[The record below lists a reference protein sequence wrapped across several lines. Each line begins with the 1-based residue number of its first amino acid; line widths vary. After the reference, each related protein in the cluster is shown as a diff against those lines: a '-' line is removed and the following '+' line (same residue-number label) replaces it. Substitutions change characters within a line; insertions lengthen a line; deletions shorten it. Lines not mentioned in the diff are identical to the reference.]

1 MSSKQSAPTPKRTRL
16 SYKDKAAIIEAARKG
31 GGKEAVR
38 EKMMSEYQISR
49 TAYYAIFRAFEP
61 KMATVQ
67 PNAKSDKG
75 VSTELHEIFEKRLF
89 LWIVATTNEN
99 GMMLG
104 GEFIKEKAKDIAK
117 ELNITDHKCS
127 DEENTCC

>member
-1 MSSKQSAPTPKRTRL
+1 MVECAFWPFGQLCPCMTRL
-16 SYKDKAAIIEAARKG
+16 SYKDKAAIIEAAKKG

-49 TAYYAIFRAFEP
+49 SAYYAIFRDFEP

-75 VSTELHEIFEKRLF
+75 VSSISILLSNFKKIHGRAKRLCF
-89 LWIVATTNEN
+89 CIYPTLALATSWS
-99 GMMLG
+99 LYPDSC
-104 GEFIKEKAKDIAK
+104 FC
-117 ELNITDHKCS
+117 DHYVRYLLL
-127 DEENTCC
+127 

>member
-1 MSSKQSAPTPKRTRL
+1 MPSKQSAPTPKRTRL
-16 SYKDKAAIIEAARKG
+16 SYKDKAAIVEAARKG

-49 TAYYAIFRAFEP
+49 TAYYSIFRDFEP

-75 VSTELHEIFEKRLF
+75 VKTELHEIFEKRLF

-99 GMMLG
+99 GVMLG
-104 GEFIKEKAKDIAK
+104 GEYIKEKAKEIAK
-117 ELNITDHKCS
+117 ELKIIDHK
-127 DEENTCC
+127 

>member
-16 SYKDKAAIIEAARKG
+16 SYKDKAAIIEAAKKG

-49 TAYYAIFRAFEP
+49 TAYYAIFRDFEP

-75 VSTELHEIFEKRLF
+75 VSSELHEIFEKRLF
-89 LWIVATTNEN
+89 LWVVATTNEN
-99 GMMLG
+99 SMMLG
-104 GEFIKEKAKDIAK
+104 GEFIK
-117 ELNITDHKCS
+117 
-127 DEENTCC
+127 